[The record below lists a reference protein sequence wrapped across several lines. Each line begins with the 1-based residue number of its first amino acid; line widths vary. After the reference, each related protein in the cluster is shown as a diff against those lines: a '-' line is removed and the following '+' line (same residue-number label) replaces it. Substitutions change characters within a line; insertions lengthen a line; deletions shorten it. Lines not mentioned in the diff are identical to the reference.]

1 MNDETPGSTAAAG
14 RATSPSPA
22 PGGPSDEEYARATS
36 PRNIAARARGLPRP
50 YIPGGED
57 PDPERTAREERTLR
71 RLLVAMV
78 LTIVLGGFA
87 LSILALIL
95 MSNR

>member
-1 MNDETPGSTAAAG
+1 MTDESTGSTG
-14 RATSPSPA
+14 DGTPATGA
-22 PGGPSDEEYARATS
+22 LSDEEYARATS

-78 LTIVLGGFA
+78 LTIILGGFA